1 MSALEQCL
9 IAITELTER
18 QRRQFPGFAAQLER
32 ERKAR
37 EFEREHKFPY
47 VKAMPLSHAEK
58 RYGMDRG
65 KL

>member
-9 IAITELTER
+9 IAIAELTEQHQR
-18 QRRQFPGFAAQLER
+18 QYPGFAAQIER

-37 EFEREHKFPY
+37 EFEREHKFMY
-47 VKAMPLSHAEK
+47 VKAMPLNHAEK